1 VHRSSWKEKSANF
14 ALTEFYEV
22 HSQKYPPGR
31 CAYSQMPATVMA
43 LYNPAGPIAP
53 PLFLVLFTEKGPTR

>member
-1 VHRSSWKEKSANF
+1 
-14 ALTEFYEV
+14 LTEFYEV